1 MSPSSWTLS
10 VSVRPCSAVLPARG
24 VCRPVPCG
32 SLTPCPAFPREA
44 GWAGWGLLCLPGQ
57 HPMHSESLRPAW
69 WERAPPSWA
78 RLWAGPSQ
86 RGCCPHLAVGFRLL
100 YQALSSET
108 TLENEAGNQKSC
120 CPLAQTPTYSMG
132 GLRGQRLWVTAV
144 QRSGPNA
151 TESRSHS
158 SRVTGP
164 WAGPGVRRE
173 GERIQLQGGRL
184 KNCWIVLTG
193 TSIVSGTFSCSQQF
207 WLHHTRFVS
216 GFITAFS
223 FLLRI
228 DDEQSAVI
236 LTIQTGSCF
245 QPALSR
251 CGSSRRPRA
260 PGDTHALAALPAQGR
275 LWGRGRH
282 VPPRPPLEH
291 RRG

>member
-1 MSPSSWTLS
+1 MLS
-10 VSVRPCSAVLPARG
+10 
-24 VCRPVPCG
+24 
-32 SLTPCPAFPREA
+32 CPACA
-44 GWAGWGLLCLPGQ
+44 WGLPSCALWLSY
-57 HPMHSESLRPAW
+57 PMPCFSSRSWVGRVGSPVSAWPAPHALRVSAASLVGTGPAQLGAAVGRTVPAW
-69 WERAPPSWA
+69 
-78 RLWAGPSQ
+78 
-86 RGCCPHLAVGFRLL
+86 CCPHLAVGFRLL

-108 TLENEAGNQKSC
+108 TLENEGGNQKSC

-173 GERIQLQGGRL
+173 GERIQLRGGRL

-251 CGSSRRPRA
+251 CGSSRRPCA
-260 PGDTHALAALPAQGR
+260 PGDTHVLAALPAQGR